1 MKQMDILSVP
11 LDETRVQVRP
21 GLTSVKP
28 ATTSLY
34 HIYLIIHLLLSSFVA
49 LVSQNGKNV
58 YT

>member
-11 LDETRVQVRP
+11 LDETRVQVRL
-21 GLTSVKP
+21 GLTTVKP

-34 HIYLIIHLLLSSFVA
+34 RIYLIIYLLLFSFAV
-49 LVSQNGKNV
+49 LISQNGKNV